1 MGREEK
7 KGECIICHSIHV
19 IYLVVQQRLMACNQ
33 CNYTLVDSSLVCVHS
48 EEALTGLL
56 LFSSKQ
62 SSEDRILFIEF
73 NLLRAM
79 LGLPVWSQ
87 QSAVD

>member
-33 CNYTLVDSSLVCVHS
+33 CNYTPVGSSPVCVHS

-56 LFSSKQ
+56 LFSSSQ
-62 SSEDRILFIEF
+62 SSEDGFLFIEF
-73 NLLRAM
+73 KLLRAM
-79 LGLPVWSQ
+79 LGLSSLVK
-87 QSAVD
+87 QSAVC